1 MEYLHGALLPKRWD
15 IQDIHINRISPRT
28 SIFEVQP
35 SKTRPFPIKTRV
47 IWVLGIY
54 HHIRVNVVGPSG
66 GEHRYVYLQTHTFWS
81 FRQMNSSLSSSRCL
95 ALWCPQ
101 CTQPSVFNSA
111 HLPLVIT
118 NPNSHVFS
126 MRTFRLTKVSQSFP
140 RGRSKNAMVINFL
153 RFFFCIFFWVML
165 VPPADLGGSF
175 IWGGGGPAR
184 VLVQWSMY

>member
-1 MEYLHGALLPKRWD
+1 M
-15 IQDIHINRISPRT
+15 
-28 SIFEVQP
+28 
-35 SKTRPFPIKTRV
+35 
-47 IWVLGIY
+47 
-54 HHIRVNVVGPSG
+54 VGPSG
-66 GEHRYVYLQTHTFWS
+66 GEHRYVYLQTHTSWS
-81 FRQMNSSLSSSRCL
+81 FRQMNSSFSSSRCL

-153 RFFFCIFFWVML
+153 RFFFLHLFLGNVGTPRGFGWFFY
-165 VPPADLGGSF
+165 LGRGRTSQSSCPM
-175 IWGGGGPAR
+175 IN
-184 VLVQWSMY
+184 VLDVLYAYIYKYIIILTTAYMYYGCEWIDPLL